1 MMEIRHI
8 LCPTDF
14 SEPSRHAVTQA
25 VVIAGWYKAR
35 ITALHVLSP
44 IMPSVETSL
53 ERLRQETASFFEVAM
68 AAGITVDVLVEV
80 GRSVSHILDR
90 AANSNVDLIVM
101 GTHGTS
107 GFEHLVLGSVTEK
120 VLRKATCPVLTVPPR
135 AQATSQ
141 LPFRRMLCA
150 VDFSESSLTALRD
163 AFSLRHES
171 NAALTILHVLEWPW
185 EEPPPFMLEKL
196 PIEQGFAL
204 AEYRR
209 YCEERAMAQLES
221 LVPVSERAGHPPAT
235 RLRSGKPYVQ
245 VLRVAAEEQSDLI
258 IIGVHGRH
266 LPGLPWLG
274 STTSQIVRRATCP
287 VLTLR

>member
-221 LVPVSERAGHPPAT
+221 LVPVSERAGRPPAT